1 MFKIYKFIRFFK
13 SEFNKS
19 RKKIIDFSNIINDKY
34 IYWQKLRSKLIIH
47 FFYLL
52 FIDIYIYIF
61 IIYWFGFNII
71 SQIFSIKNYWELNT
85 NVFIKKIN

>member
-52 FIDIYIYIF
+52 FIDIYIF

>member
-1 MFKIYKFIRFFK
+1 MMFKIYKFIRFFK

-52 FIDIYIYIF
+52 FIDIYIYIYYLL
-61 IIYWFGFNII
+61 IW
-71 SQIFSIKNYWELNT
+71 L
-85 NVFIKKIN
+85 

>member
-1 MFKIYKFIRFFK
+1 MMFKIYKFIRFFK

-34 IYWQKLRSKLIIH
+34 IYWQKLRGKLIIYL
-47 FFYLL
+47 FYLFL
-52 FIDIYIYIF
+52 MDIYIYIF

-71 SQIFSIKNYWELNT
+71 SQIS
-85 NVFIKKIN
+85 

>member
-1 MFKIYKFIRFFK
+1 MMFKIYKFIRFFK

-52 FIDIYIYIF
+52 FIDIYIF

-71 SQIFSIKNYWELNT
+71 SQIS
-85 NVFIKKIN
+85 